1 MQKYFKKKTCLLMR
15 NININ
20 PLDTDTDPDVLQLRD
35 ILSLNLFIPY
45 LLQPTRFARNSKTLI
60 DNLFLFNWIL
70 RSYVQQKQPQIIFFN
85 IAVKEYLW
93 RKIHELSTLNLL
105 MFLSYKHRINRLSE
119 LDCSRI
125 TTGDCLYF

>member
-1 MQKYFKKKTCLLMR
+1 MR

-60 DNLFLFNWIL
+60 DNLFLFN
-70 RSYVQQKQPQIIFFN
+70 
-85 IAVKEYLW
+85 
-93 RKIHELSTLNLL
+93 
-105 MFLSYKHRINRLSE
+105 
-119 LDCSRI
+119 
-125 TTGDCLYF
+125 

>member
-1 MQKYFKKKTCLLMR
+1 MR

-93 RKIHELSTLNLL
+93 RKIHELNTLNLL

>member
-1 MQKYFKKKTCLLMR
+1 MTVQKYFKKKACLPMR

-60 DNLFLFNWIL
+60 DNLFLFN
-70 RSYVQQKQPQIIFFN
+70 
-85 IAVKEYLW
+85 
-93 RKIHELSTLNLL
+93 
-105 MFLSYKHRINRLSE
+105 
-119 LDCSRI
+119 
-125 TTGDCLYF
+125 